1 MGIAPSAV
9 VGRAARLGKG
19 VVVGHNCVIE
29 DHAEIG
35 DGCELGSNVV
45 IFGSTK
51 LGAGCRVHA
60 GAILG
65 DAPQDFHAVDAPSF
79 VEIGE
84 ETTIREHV
92 TIHRASKP
100 GGVTR
105 VGSRCLLMAGS
116 HVGHDAVIGDD
127 VVLVNHALIGGH
139 AQVGDRAVLGG
150 AALVHQFTRIGRLAM
165 MSGGSAAQMDIP
177 PFCMTPS
184 TISNRVMSLNVI
196 GLRRAGV
203 TSEERRTLQQAFR
216 TLYRSGLSTKQALAV
231 LDGQESPLVRE
242 LVAFVRSS
250 TRGICKG
257 TCDESAK
264 SIADEPRLRLVG

>member
-1 MGIAPSAV
+1 MGIAHSAI

-35 DGCELGSNVV
+35 DGCELGPNVV

-60 GAILG
+60 GAVLG
-65 DAPQDFHAVDAPSF
+65 DAPQDTHAGDEPSF

-84 ETTIREHV
+84 ETTIREYV

-105 VGSRCLLMAGS
+105 VGNRCLLMAGC

-127 VVLVNHALIGGH
+127 VTLVNHVLIAGH

-150 AALVHQFTRIGRLAM
+150 AALVHQFTRIGRLTM
-165 MSGGSAAQMDIP
+165 MSGGSAVQMDVP
-177 PFCMTPS
+177 PFCMTRS
-184 TISNRVMSLNVI
+184 TTSNTVMSLNVI

-203 TSEERRTLQQAFR
+203 TSEERRALQHAFH
-216 TLYRSGLSTKQALAV
+216 TLYREGLATKQALAV
-231 LDGQESPLVRE
+231 LDKEQSPLVRE

-257 TCDESAK
+257 
-264 SIADEPRLRLVG
+264 IADKSATSTAEEPRLRLVG

>member
-1 MGIAPSAV
+1 MGIAHSAH

-35 DGCELGSNVV
+35 EGCELGPNVV
-45 IFGSTK
+45 IFGSVK
-51 LGAGCRVHA
+51 LGARCRVHA

-65 DAPQDFHAVDAPSF
+65 DAPQDTHASNEPTF
-79 VEIGE
+79 LEIGE
-84 ETTIREHV
+84 DTTIREHV

-116 HVGHDAVIGDD
+116 HVGHDAVVGDD
-127 VVLVNHALIGGH
+127 VVIINHVLIGGH

-165 MSGGSAAQMDIP
+165 LAGASGVQMDVP
-177 PFCMTPS
+177 PFCMTRS
-184 TISNRVMSLNVI
+184 TTSNVVMSLNVI

-203 TSEERRTLQQAFR
+203 SAEERRALQLAFH
-216 TLYRSGLSTKQALAV
+216 TLYREGLATKQALAV
-231 LDGQESPLVRE
+231 LDKEQSSLVRE
-242 LVAFVRSS
+242 LVAFVSSS

-257 TCDESAK
+257 IADESGNAT
-264 SIADEPRLRLVG
+264 AEEPRLRLVG

>member
-1 MGIAPSAV
+1 MGIAHSAI

-29 DHAEIG
+29 DHAEVG
-35 DGCELGSNVV
+35 DGCELGPNVV
-45 IFGSTK
+45 IFGATK

-65 DAPQDFHAVDAPSF
+65 DAPQDSHASDEPSF

-84 ETTIREHV
+84 ETTIREYV

-127 VVLVNHALIGGH
+127 VVMVNQVLIGGH

-150 AALVHQFTRIGRLAM
+150 AALVHQFTRVGRLAM
-165 MSGGSAAQMDIP
+165 MSGGSAAQMDVP
-177 PFCMTPS
+177 PFCMTRS
-184 TISNRVMSLNVI
+184 TTTNVVMSLNVV

-203 TSEERRTLQQAFR
+203 TSEERGTLQHAFR
-216 TLYRSGLSTKQALAV
+216 TLYRAGLATKQALAV
-231 LDGQESPLVRE
+231 LDQEQSPLVRE
-242 LVAFVRSS
+242 LVAFVRAS

-257 TCDESAK
+257 VAGESAR
-264 SIADEPRLRLVG
+264 STADEPRLRLVG

>member
-1 MGIAPSAV
+1 MGIAPSAI

-19 VVVGHNCVIE
+19 VVIGHNCVID

-35 DGCELGSNVV
+35 DGCQLGPNVV
-45 IFGSTK
+45 ILGSTK

-60 GAILG
+60 AAVLG
-65 DAPQDFHAVDAPSF
+65 DAPQDFHATDEPSF

-92 TIHRASKP
+92 TIHRATKP
-100 GGVTR
+100 GGATR
-105 VGSRCLLMAGS
+105 VGRRCLLMSGS

-127 VVLVNHALIGGH
+127 VILVNHVLIGGH

-150 AALVHQFTRIGRLAM
+150 AALVHQFTRVGRLAM
-165 MSGGSAAQMDIP
+165 LSGASSVQMDVP
-177 PFCMTPS
+177 PFCMTRS
-184 TISNRVMSLNVI
+184 TTSNTVMSLNVV

-203 TSEERRTLQQAFR
+203 TSEERRTLQQAFH
-216 TLYRSGLSTKQALAV
+216 TIYREGLTTKQALAV
-231 LDGQESPLVRE
+231 LDKEQSPLVRE
-242 LVAFVRSS
+242 LVEFVRSS

-257 TCDESAK
+257 
-264 SIADEPRLRLVG
+264 IADDSARSTEEPRLRLVG

>member
-1 MGIAPSAV
+1 MGIAPSAN
-9 VGRAARLGKG
+9 VGHAARLGKG

-35 DGCELGSNVV
+35 DGCQLGPNVV
-45 IFGSTK
+45 VFGSVK
-51 LGAGCRVHA
+51 LGPGCRVHA
-60 GAILG
+60 GTVLG
-65 DAPQDFHAVDAPSF
+65 DAPQDFHATDDPSF

-84 ETTIREHV
+84 ETTIREHATV
-92 TIHRASKP
+92 HRATKP

-105 VGSRCLLMAGS
+105 VGRRCLLMAGS

-127 VVLVNHALIGGH
+127 VILVNHVLIGGH

-150 AALVHQFTRIGRLAM
+150 AAMVHQFTRVGRLAM
-165 MSGGSAAQMDIP
+165 MSGNSSVQMDVP
-177 PFCMTPS
+177 PFCMTRS
-184 TISNRVMSLNVI
+184 TSTNIVMSLNVI

-203 TSEERRTLQQAFR
+203 TSEERRVLQDAFH
-216 TLYRSGLSTKQALAV
+216 TLYREGLTTKRALAV
-231 LDGQESPLVRE
+231 LDQQTSPLVRE

-257 TCDESAK
+257 
-264 SIADEPRLRLVG
+264 IADESGKSTADQPRLRLVG

>member
-1 MGIAPSAV
+1 MRIAQSAI
-9 VGRAARLGKG
+9 VGRAAKLGKN

-35 DGCELGSNVV
+35 DGCELGPNVV
-45 IFGSTK
+45 ILGSAK
-51 LGAGCRVHA
+51 IGPGCRVHA
-60 GAILG
+60 GAIIG
-65 DAPQDFHAVDAPSF
+65 DAPQDLHASDEPSF

-105 VGSRCLLMAGS
+105 VGSRSLLMAGS
-116 HVGHDAVIGDD
+116 HVGHDAVIGND
-127 VVLVNHALIGGH
+127 VIMVNHVLIGGH

-150 AALVHQFTRIGRLAM
+150 AAMVHQFTRVGRLAM
-165 MSGGSAAQMDIP
+165 LSGNSSAQMDVP
-177 PFCMTPS
+177 PFCMTRS
-184 TISNRVMSLNVI
+184 TSTNIVMSLNVV

-203 TSEERRTLQQAFR
+203 TSEERRVLQDAFH
-216 TLYRSGLSTKQALAV
+216 TLYREGLTTKRALAV
-231 LDGQESPLVRE
+231 LDQRTSPLVRE

-257 TCDESAK
+257 
-264 SIADEPRLRLVG
+264 IADESTKSTAEQPRLRLVG